1 MTTTP
6 YPGQPSTPDPGE
18 IVLLAITLAP
28 PVCALLLTA
37 RLIRWA
43 WTRG

>member
-1 MTTTP
+1 MTTP
-6 YPGQPSTPDPGE
+6 YPGQPSTPDPGL
-18 IVLLAITLAP
+18 IFLNLVWIAP